1 MILYN
6 VTINID
12 KEVEEEWLNWM
23 KKIHIPKVMKT
34 GMFVENKIYRIKAD
48 EPQGTS
54 YSFQYFANSMVEMD
68 QYQIEF
74 APSMQTEVMEKYGKH
89 MVAFRTLL
97 ESVN

>member
-1 MILYN
+1 
-6 VTINID
+6 
-12 KEVEEEWLNWM
+12 
-23 KKIHIPKVMKT
+23 
-34 GMFVENKIYRIKAD
+34 
-48 EPQGTS
+48 
-54 YSFQYFANSMVEMD
+54 VEMD